1 MDDLIKRINELTA
14 LAKEREL
21 SQSETIERQKLRE
34 EYLEIF
40 RSNFKEQLK
49 AVKIVDENGN
59 DVTPD
64 KLKKIKDQ

>member
-49 AVKIVDENGN
+49 SVKIVDENGN

-64 KLKKIKDQ
+64 KLKKN

>member
-49 AVKIVDENGN
+49 SVKIVDENGN

-64 KLKKIKDQ
+64 KLKKNKDQ

>member
-49 AVKIVDENGN
+49 SVKIVDKNGN

>member
-59 DVTPD
+59 DVTPE

>member
-49 AVKIVDENGN
+49 AVKIVDKNGN

>member
-49 AVKIVDENGN
+49 SVKIVDENGN

-64 KLKKIKDQ
+64 KLKKIKDR

>member
-64 KLKKIKDQ
+64 KLKKN

>member
-49 AVKIVDENGN
+49 AVKIVDENGS

>member
-49 AVKIVDENGN
+49 SVKIVDENGN

>member
-49 AVKIVDENGN
+49 AVKIVDKNGN
-59 DVTPD
+59 DVTPE